1 MKCEEIQMSDKSSIV
16 AVYDTHM
23 DAEIGVKEL
32 QKAGF
37 DMTRLSVV
45 GREYHTG
52 EYIVGYYNS
61 GYRMQYWGK
70 MGTFWSGLWGF
81 LAGAAFFVLP
91 GMGPIL
97 IAGPLAGAVVAELE
111 KSVVK
116 GADVTGG
123 LSALGAGLFSLAI
136 PKDRVFYYETS
147 LMADKFL
154 LIAHG
159 AAKELV
165 KAKTVLRITRPRE
178 LNLHF
183 TEQTVLAH
191 S

>member
-1 MKCEEIQMSDKSSIV
+1 MLDKSSIV
-16 AVYDTHM
+16 AVYETHL
-23 DAEIGVKEL
+23 DAEAGVKEL

-37 DMTRLSVV
+37 DMATLSVV

-52 EYIVGYYNS
+52 EDLVGYYNS

-70 MGTFWSGLWGF
+70 MGAFWGGLWGF

-91 GMGPIL
+91 GIGPVL

-111 KSVVK
+111 RSVVK
-116 GADVTGG
+116 GAVVTGG
-123 LSALGAGLFSLAI
+123 LNALGAGLFSLGI
-136 PKDRVFYYETS
+136 PKDRVFDYESS

-154 LIAHG
+154 LVAHG
-159 AAKELV
+159 AARELI
-165 KAKTVLRITRPRE
+165 KAKTVLRITGPLE

-183 TEQTVLAH
+183 TEQTILAN

>member
-1 MKCEEIQMSDKSSIV
+1 MSGKSSIV
-16 AVYDTHM
+16 AVYQNHM
-23 DAEIGVKEL
+23 DAEAGVKEL
-32 QKAGF
+32 QRAGF
-37 DMTRLSVV
+37 DMTMLSVV

-52 EYIVGYYNS
+52 DHLVGYYNS

-70 MGTFWSGLWGF
+70 MGAFWGGLWGF

-91 GMGPIL
+91 GIGPVL

-111 KSVVK
+111 RAVIK
-116 GADVTGG
+116 GAVVAGG
-123 LSALGAGLFSLAI
+123 LSALGAGLFSLGI
-136 PKDRVFYYETS
+136 PKDNVSDYESS

-154 LIAHG
+154 LVAHG
-159 AAKELV
+159 SAKELM
-165 KAKTVLRITRPRE
+165 KAKTVLRITRPHG

-183 TEQTVLAH
+183 NEEAILAL